1 MEEKGPRGLLSV
13 LSIPNSSFL
22 FNPPAFIIYLLFL
35 SAAPHFLPVV
45 LLGGDGGVERDVTPV
60 P

>member
-22 FNPPAFIIYLLFL
+22 FNPPAFIISLFFLL
-35 SAAPHFLPVV
+35 AAPHFCL
-45 LLGGDGGVERDVTPV
+45 
-60 P
+60 